1 MDEILDSYERLQIF
15 EEKEKKRLES
25 INKSKQRPE
34 YKQRVKQYNKQY
46 YTKKKEEDKTNLTDI
61 NISRIILEI
70 NKSMEK
76 IQG

>member
-1 MDEILDSYERLQIF
+1 MDEILDSYELLQIF

-34 YKQRVKQYNKQY
+34 YKQRVRQYNKQY
-46 YTKKKEEDKTNLTDI
+46 YTKKKEDKTNLTDI